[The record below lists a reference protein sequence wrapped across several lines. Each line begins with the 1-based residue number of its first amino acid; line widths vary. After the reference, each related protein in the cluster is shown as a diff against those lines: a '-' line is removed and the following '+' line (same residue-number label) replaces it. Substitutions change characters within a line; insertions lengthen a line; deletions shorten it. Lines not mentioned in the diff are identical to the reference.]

1 MSNPQPL
8 LKIKSIIILNKI
20 LLNLLKTR
28 KLILIKYN
36 KRIKKKVNINNNDYE
51 EEFSPIEIKII
62 FSGNKHSQFI
72 NFDKTN
78 EKYFHIYV
86 DNKEYKKNE
95 IGNEI
100 KEVKIIIDHQ
110 IKSFFQLFL
119 DCRCIES
126 VIFNKFNRTNIIDM
140 KQMFDGCL
148 LKELNLSNFNTVNVA
163 NMSYMFN
170 GCKSLRKINL
180 SKFNTENVTKYELY
194 VSWM

>member
-36 KRIKKKVNINNNDYE
+36 KRIQKRFNININDYE
-51 EEFSPIEIKII
+51 KEFSPIEINII
-62 FSGNKHSQFI
+62 FSGNKHGQFI
-72 NFDKTN
+72 NFDKRN

-95 IGNEI
+95 IDNEI

-110 IKSFFQLFL
+110 IKSFFQLFF
-119 DCRCIES
+119 DCKCIES
-126 VIFNKFNRTNIIDM
+126 ITFNKFHRRNII
-140 KQMFDGCL
+140 
-148 LKELNLSNFNTVNVA
+148 
-163 NMSYMFN
+163 NM
-170 GCKSLRKINL
+170 
-180 SKFNTENVTKYELY
+180 
-194 VSWM
+194 

>member
-20 LLNLLKTR
+20 LLKTR

-36 KRIKKKVNINNNDYE
+36 KRIKKRVNINNNDYE

-62 FSGNKHSQFI
+62 FSGNKHGQFI

-110 IKSFFQLFL
+110 IKSFFNSFWIV
-119 DCRCIES
+119 D
-126 VIFNKFNRTNIIDM
+126 V
-140 KQMFDGCL
+140 
-148 LKELNLSNFNTVNVA
+148 LNQ
-163 NMSYMFN
+163 
-170 GCKSLRKINL
+170 
-180 SKFNTENVTKYELY
+180 
-194 VSWM
+194 